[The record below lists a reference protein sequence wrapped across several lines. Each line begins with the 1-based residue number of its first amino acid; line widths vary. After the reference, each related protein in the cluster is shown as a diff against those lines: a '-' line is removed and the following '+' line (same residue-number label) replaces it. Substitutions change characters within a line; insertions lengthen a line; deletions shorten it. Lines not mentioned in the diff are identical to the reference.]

1 MRMKLLLVAALLSAA
16 CGAGMGSSAPL
27 SSASTASDGGTSS
40 PDGGPAA
47 AEGCDCTGM
56 ALPDICM
63 MCGMGGMGMGMGQ
76 ASCAHF
82 VCEVGECVVRICP

>member
-1 MRMKLLLVAALLSAA
+1 MRMKPWLVAALLSAA
-16 CGAGMGSSAPL
+16 CGGGMSPSAPL

-47 AEGCDCTGM
+47 AERCDCTGM

-63 MCGMGGMGMGMGQ
+63 MCDMGQ
-76 ASCAHF
+76 SMCAHF
-82 VCEVGECVVRICP
+82 VCEVGKCAVQVCP